1 MPIRLPALLPAW
13 LCAACFALAAAPA
26 AWGADQEAVR
36 RGVQAGKLK
45 PLAEILARVQ
55 KTHPGRVLDVELE
68 TRPDGQLWYE
78 ITLLHKDGHRV
89 ELFVDAATGTEVS
102 RQALV
107 QPSLMSM
114 AQVLRLALAR
124 QSGTVREAELKR
136 PRHQPPVYDLTIA
149 RPDGSEQR
157 FLIDAASGQVLEQGR
172 RPETLPAA
180 PQQLPALIEAIERR
194 YGGRA
199 VEVEV
204 KHDAK
209 GAPYYEIE
217 LQLPDGRGIEVDI
230 DPATGRVL
238 REGS

>member
-1 MPIRLPALLPAW
+1 MPIRLVRLAALW
-13 LCAACFALAAAPA
+13 CAACLALASAPA
-26 AWGADQEAVR
+26 ALGADQDAVR
-36 RGVQAGKLK
+36 RGVQSGKLK
-45 PLAEILARVQ
+45 PLAEILARIQ

-68 TRPDGQLWYE
+68 ARPDGQLWYE

-89 ELFVDAATGTEVS
+89 ELFIDAATGAEVG

-114 AQVLRLALAR
+114 AEVLRLVFAR
-124 QSGTVREAELKR
+124 ETGTVREAELKR
-136 PRHQPPVYDLTIA
+136 PRQQPPVYDLSIV

-157 FLIDAASGQVLEQGR
+157 FLIDATSGQVLEQGR

-180 PQQLPALIEAIERR
+180 PRQLPALIEAIERR

-204 KHDAK
+204 KHDANR
-209 GAPYYEIE
+209 APYYEIE
-217 LQLPDGRGIEVDI
+217 LQLPNGRGIEVDI